1 MIGFPI
7 PPTLDPAEH
16 YNRLQQQANALRE
29 AALADQREA
38 MTHKTDIDLMKG
50 IAEAE
55 AEARTGEKV
64 PTQAIAKRITDIIG
78 DDITNAISVMNDAF
92 DAIQQLT
99 GIAVKESTQVSDNAT
114 NPGRIGALYDA
125 STRMTY
131 YTNRLRTLIAE
142 VETSI

>member
-1 MIGFPI
+1 
-7 PPTLDPAEH
+7 
-16 YNRLQQQANALRE
+16 
-29 AALADQREA
+29 

-64 PTQAIAKRITDIIG
+64 PTQAVAKRITDIIG

-99 GIAVKESTQVSDNAT
+99 GIVVKESTQAADNAT